1 MHDPIPLG
9 MALILGLG
17 MAAQWIS
24 WRLNLPSI
32 LLLLLTGIAVGPV
45 LGWVDPEHIF
55 GDLMHPI
62 ISLAVAVILF
72 EGGLSL
78 RLSDLRE
85 VGRTVRN
92 LITIGVVVTWALASV
107 SAWGILGMPLR
118 VAVLLGAI
126 LVVTGPTVII
136 PMLRHIRP
144 KGRIGPVVKWEGIIN
159 DPIGAILAV
168 LVFEAIQAPAFGDV
182 TQQTLLILGRT
193 LGFGVGIGALGAVF
207 LAQALSRRMIPDY
220 LSNAITLAVVIAVNA
235 MANEVQSES
244 GLFAVTAMGIMLAN
258 QNRVS
263 VHGIAEFKEDL
274 QVILISTL
282 FIMLSA
288 SLDLDA
294 FREVGRNGLL
304 FLVVLIVVVR
314 PLSIIASTITTNMTW
329 SERIFL
335 IWMAPRGIVAAAV
348 SSLFA
353 LRLTAIEVEG
363 AEQLV
368 PVTFVVIAG
377 TVAFYG
383 LTAPFIASRTGLTAT
398 DAQGMLFLG
407 AQRWVREVAL
417 VLRDAGVDVRLVDR
431 NPHNIAV
438 CRSLGLDATEG
449 NVLIDGGENVVDL
462 AGMSRAAA
470 VTSNDEVNTLA
481 AVQFE
486 RVFGTDA
493 VFRLAPADPHD
504 QRVDP
509 AQILFDRQVTFD
521 LLERRTAGGAEFM
534 AETLDSDDGWE
545 DLLERLGDDAVVLF
559 VVTAGGKLQTAT
571 ASNELRAGE
580 GDTVIV
586 LADAPAATPAPAA
599 STSAP

>member
-17 MAAQWIS
+17 MAAQWIA
-24 WRLNLPSI
+24 WRLDLPSI

-45 LGWVDPEHIF
+45 LGWVNPEHIF
-55 GDLMHPI
+55 GELMHPI

-85 VGRTVRN
+85 VGSTVRN
-92 LITIGVVVTWALASV
+92 LITVGVVVTWSLASLA
-107 SAWGILGMPLR
+107 AWAILGMPLP
-118 VAVLLGAI
+118 VSVLLGAI

-207 LAQALSRRMIPDY
+207 LAQALSRHLIPEF
-220 LSNAITLAVVIAVNA
+220 LSNAVTLAVVIVVNA
-235 MANEVQSES
+235 LSNEVQSES
-244 GLFAVTAMGIMLAN
+244 GLFAVTVMGIMLAN
-258 QNRVS
+258 QNKVS

-274 QVILISTL
+274 QVILISVL
-282 FIMLSA
+282 FVMLSA
-288 SLDLDA
+288 SLDIDA
-294 FREVGRNGLL
+294 FREVGVAGLA
-304 FLVVLIVVVR
+304 FLAALIIVIR
-314 PLSIIASTITTNMTW
+314 PLSVIASTATTNMTW
-329 SERIFL
+329 QERAFL

-353 LRLTAIEVEG
+353 LRLTDIGVEG

-383 LTAPFIASRTGLTAT
+383 LTAPMIAARAGLTQT
-398 DAQGMLFLG
+398 DAQGVLFLG

-417 VLRDAGVDVRLVDR
+417 ALRDAGVEVRLVDR
-431 NPHNIAV
+431 NPHNVAV
-438 CRSLGLDATEG
+438 CRSLGLEAEEG

-462 AGMSRAAA
+462 AGMAYAAA

-486 RVFGTDA
+486 RVFGSDA
-493 VFRLAPADPHD
+493 VFRLAPADRHD
-504 QRVDP
+504 ERVDP
-509 AQILFDRQVTFD
+509 AQVLFGREVAFD
-521 LLERRTAGGAEFM
+521 LLERRTAGGAAFVSERLEDDK
-534 AETLDSDDGWE
+534 AWETLR
-545 DLLERLGDDAVVLF
+545 ERWGDDAVVLF
-559 VVTAGGKLQTAT
+559 VVDARGRLRIGTAQDSLGP
-571 ASNELRAGE
+571 GE

-586 LADAPAATPAPAA
+586 LADVEQA
-599 STSAP
+599 

>member
-1 MHDPIPLG
+1 
-9 MALILGLG
+9 MAFILGLG

-45 LGWVDPEHIF
+45 LGWVNPEHIF

-92 LITIGVVVTWALASV
+92 LITIGVVVTWALASL

-144 KGRIGPVVKWEGIIN
+144 KGRIGAVVKWEGIVN

-220 LSNAITLAVVIAVNA
+220 LRNAITLAVVIAVNA

-294 FREVGRNGLL
+294 FHDVGRNGLL
-304 FLVVLIVVVR
+304 FLVALIVVVR

-353 LRLTAIEVEG
+353 LRLTAIDVEG

-438 CRSLGLDATEG
+438 CRSLGLDAAEG

-462 AGMSRAAA
+462 AGMARAAA

-481 AVQFE
+481 AVEFE
-486 RVFGTDA
+486 RVFGGDS

-534 AETLDSDDGWE
+534 AEKLASDDDWDE
-545 DLLERLGDDAVVLF
+545 LLERLGTDAVVLF
-559 VVTAGGKLQTAT
+559 VVSASGRLQTAT
-571 ASNELRAGE
+571 AAGELRGGE

-586 LADAPAATPAPAA
+586 LADAPATSPGPEATA
-599 STSAP
+599 SAL